1 AEQRVGALFAHRS
14 RLFADSCLSSC
25 APGQG
30 PRAPDVL
37 SLDAEAGAP
46 VVGARHGLH
55 LSPLGVIAAFAMLLA
70 LICMPG
76 LTQAAV
82 SSEGDTAV
90 SVWLASRAGRI
101 GDELALHNLSRLP
114 PHWPPTRRRR

>member
-1 AEQRVGALFAHRS
+1 MRPGPGPACPRRAQPGSGA
-14 RLFADSCLSSC
+14 
-25 APGQG
+25 
-30 PRAPDVL
+30 
-37 SLDAEAGAP
+37 AGAP